1 MILRVDR
8 LQVELPAPS
17 DPDPAAA
24 AHVQELLGGRF
35 GEMSTLMNY
44 TYQSFNFRG
53 RAKAKPFYDLIAN
66 IATEE
71 YGHIELVDAVING
84 LLTGS
89 ADGEDV
95 TDSPLKRNK
104 DQAGIR
110 HHWINSGFGAL
121 PVNSLGQGW
130 NGEYV
135 FNSGDLVLDLLHNFF
150 LENGARMAKIR
161 VYETTDHPIARR
173 MLGYLFVR
181 GGVHALAYAKALEEL
196 TGVDVKK
203 MLPIPNIPDADFK
216 EAREFTDQGMH
227 GKLYRFSETDFE
239 GIRQVWTGTHP
250 LDGTP
255 LEVIDGLPPTAAPG
269 PADLPEA
276 PAGSSPGLHPGEI
289 GEVVQRLMKN
299 M

>member
-17 DPDPAAA
+17 SPDPAAA

-53 RAKAKPFYDLIAN
+53 REKAKPFYDLIAN

-71 YGHIELVDAVING
+71 YGHIELVAAVING
-84 LLTGS
+84 LLTGA

-95 TDSPLKRNK
+95 TDSPLKVNK

-161 VYETTDHPIARR
+161 VYETTDHPIARQ

-203 MLPIPNIPDADFK
+203 MLPIPNIHDADFK
-216 EAREFTDQGMH
+216 EARQFTDKGMH

-255 LEVIDGLPPTAAPG
+255 LQVIDGLPETAAPA
-269 PADLPEA
+269 PSDLPEE
-276 PAGSSPGLHPGEI
+276 PAVSSPGLHPGEI
-289 GEVVQRLMKN
+289 AEVVQRLMSR

>member
-1 MILRVDR
+1 VILRVDR

-53 RAKAKPFYDLIAN
+53 RTKVKPFYDLIAN

-71 YGHIELVDAVING
+71 YGHIELVSAVING
-84 LLTGS
+84 LLTG
-89 ADGEDV
+89 AEDGDEI
-95 TDSPLKRNK
+95 TDSPLKGLK

-110 HHWINSGFGAL
+110 HHYINSGFGAL

-161 VYETTDHPIARR
+161 VYETTDHPIARQ

-203 MLPIPNIPDADFK
+203 MLPIPSIPDADFK
-216 EAREFTDQGMH
+216 EARQFTDRGMH
-227 GKLYRFSETDFE
+227 AKLYRFSETDFE
-239 GIRQVWTGTHP
+239 GIRELWTGTHP
-250 LDGTP
+250 VDGQP
-255 LEVIDGLPPTAAPG
+255 LEVIDGLPETSG
-269 PADLPEA
+269 SMADPPESVA
-276 PAGSSPGLHPGEI
+276 VSSPGLHPDELA
-289 GEVVQRLMKN
+289 EVVQRLMKQ